1 MNNTY
6 DEATRKVKIKDLQ
19 EVESLDALQRE
30 LSAGLSM
37 YWSFAGQ
44 ILSGSGIK
52 LLDPAEDFF
61 SIEKNFFSALFC
73 IPTTVPQYLNP
84 VEFFMSL

>member
-19 EVESLDALQRE
+19 EVEPLDALQRE

-61 SIEKNFFSALFC
+61 SIEKKLLFRSFFVFLPPCRNTST
-73 IPTTVPQYLNP
+73 P
-84 VEFFMSL
+84 